1 MRQDWKRKELFEIEL
16 KENFFIDVAAIEGR
30 GLICSRCDFLMFWHV
45 FRKIQVFEDEKMF
58 VDVLLEKNVRGRQTA
73 CRQMLIRCERES
85 FGQLKMILRLFL
97 FLFGSSATR
106 DIWRTVKL

>member
-1 MRQDWKRKELFEIEL
+1 
-16 KENFFIDVAAIEGR
+16 
-30 GLICSRCDFLMFWHV
+30 
-45 FRKIQVFEDEKMF
+45 MF

-106 DIWRTVKL
+106 EIWRTVKL